1 MPSISRTALVSHS
14 AADMFAL
21 VRDIESYPQFLPWC
35 SDASVAE
42 QSDTYQVASVYMDKR
57 MQGLKFTTR
66 NSLQADEAI
75 HMGLVDGPFRKL
87 SGVWR
92 FTPLEE
98 NACKVELAIDLQVAY
113 ALADEQQCISVN
125 IPDGTNAREAL
136 IYVLENALIVLSDI
150 DAQCNPMALPLGVYG
165 QRVADDYK
173 LRPAERLE
181 IYRPLLQDPMERRRK
196 IARQS

>member
-98 NACKVELAIDLQVAY
+98 NACKVELAIDFEFKSRVLGAILGSAFTKICDTMVA
-113 ALADEQQCISVN
+113 AFVKRADEL
-125 IPDGTNAREAL
+125 A
-136 IYVLENALIVLSDI
+136 
-150 DAQCNPMALPLGVYG
+150 
-165 QRVADDYK
+165 
-173 LRPAERLE
+173 
-181 IYRPLLQDPMERRRK
+181 
-196 IARQS
+196 

>member
-1 MPSISRTALVSHS
+1 MAEKLCI
-14 AADMFAL
+14 
-21 VRDIESYPQFLPWC
+21 DI
-35 SDASVAE
+35 
-42 QSDTYQVASVYMDKR
+42 
-57 MQGLKFTTR
+57 
-66 NSLQADEAI
+66 
-75 HMGLVDGPFRKL
+75 
-87 SGVWR
+87 
-92 FTPLEE
+92 
-98 NACKVELAIDLQVAY
+98 QVAY

>member
-1 MPSISRTALVSHS
+1 
-14 AADMFAL
+14 MFAL

-98 NACKVELAIDLQVAY
+98 NACKVELAIDFEFKSRVLGAILGSAFTKICDTMVA
-113 ALADEQQCISVN
+113 AFVKRADEL
-125 IPDGTNAREAL
+125 A
-136 IYVLENALIVLSDI
+136 
-150 DAQCNPMALPLGVYG
+150 
-165 QRVADDYK
+165 
-173 LRPAERLE
+173 
-181 IYRPLLQDPMERRRK
+181 
-196 IARQS
+196 